1 MPVALK
7 NAAGTEA
14 PMGATLR
21 YARETIG
28 RVCKA
33 LSGRLPALNRA
44 PNEVR

>member
-14 PMGATLR
+14 AMGATLR
-21 YARETIG
+21 YAREG
-28 RVCKA
+28 FKA